1 MNRPARLAPAAW
13 LLLAGVLWLVIALVS
28 LSTGPL
34 RIAPRTV
41 IDALLHHDPSVAE
54 HVVVTTTR
62 LSRLMIATLVG
73 AALAVAGAL
82 MQAMTRN
89 PLASPGLFGVNA
101 GAVLAIVLVSLYVAL
116 SPAALITGAA
126 FAGAALAGAAVHL
139 LGNAR
144 HAGPTRLVLAG
155 AAITALCVA
164 ITQAILIVDQESLD
178 NILFWLAGSTSARDM
193 RDVLGLVPVL
203 ILGLIG
209 ALLLAPHLDV
219 LAAGDQVAAGLGQRM
234 GRIKAATG
242 LAVVCL
248 AGAAVSMAGS
258 IGFIGLIVPHL
269 ARRLVSPRHG
279 WLLPACALFGAVLLV
294 AADVLARATGSI
306 QELPIGVLT
315 TIVGVPVFIVM
326 LRRGQH
332 GRG

>member
-1 MNRPARLAPAAW
+1 MIGTTRLRPAAW
-13 LLLAGVLWLVIALVS
+13 LLLAGCAWVALALAS

-34 RIAPRTV
+34 RIAPDMV
-41 IDALLHHDPSVAE
+41 LDALLRHDPGIAE
-54 HVVVTTTR
+54 HVVVSTTR
-62 LSRLMIATLVG
+62 LSRLVISTLVG

-101 GAVLAIVLVSLYVAL
+101 GAVLAIVLVSLYVTAP
-116 SPAALITGAA
+116 SAALVMGAA
-126 FAGAALAGAAVHL
+126 FIGAALAGTAVHL

-144 HAGPTRLVLAG
+144 HAGPARLVLAG
-155 AAITALCVA
+155 AAISALCVA
-164 ITQAILIVDQESLD
+164 ITQAILVVDQESLD
-178 NILFWLAGSTSARDM
+178 NILFWLAGSTAM
-193 RDVLGLVPVL
+193 RELNEVMHLAPALVLGLA
-203 ILGLIG
+203 G

-234 GRIKAATG
+234 GRIKAMTG

-258 IGFIGLIVPHL
+258 IGFVGLIVPHL

-279 WLLPACALFGAVLLV
+279 WLLPTCALFGAVLLV
-294 AADVLARATGSI
+294 AADVLTRITGGT
-306 QELPIGVLT
+306 QELPIGVLIT
-315 TIVGVPVFIVM
+315 LIGVPVFIVM
-326 LRRGQH
+326 LRRGYH

>member
-1 MNRPARLAPAAW
+1 MSTARIHPGVW
-13 LLLAGVLWLVIALVS
+13 LLLAAALWVGLALAS
-28 LSTGPL
+28 LCTGPL
-34 RIAPRTV
+34 RIAPGTV
-41 IDALLHHDPSVAE
+41 IDALLHHDPTIAE

-62 LSRLMIATLVG
+62 LSRLVIATLVG

-101 GAVLAIVLVSLYVAL
+101 GAVLAIVLVTLYVAL
-116 SPAALITGAA
+116 PPTALITGAA
-126 FAGAALAGAAVHL
+126 IGGAALAGTAVHL

-155 AAITALCVA
+155 AATTALCVA
-164 ITQAILIVDQESLD
+164 ITQAILVVDQESLD
-178 NILFWLAGSTSARDM
+178 NILFWLAGSTAARDM
-193 RDVLGLVPVL
+193 REVLGLAPVL
-203 ILGLIG
+203 GLGLLG
-209 ALLLAPHLDV
+209 AMLLAPHLDV

-258 IGFIGLIVPHL
+258 IGFVGLIVPHL

-294 AADVLARATGSI
+294 AADVLARATGGT

-315 TIVGVPVFIVM
+315 TAVGVPVFIVM
-326 LRRGQH
+326 LRRGRH